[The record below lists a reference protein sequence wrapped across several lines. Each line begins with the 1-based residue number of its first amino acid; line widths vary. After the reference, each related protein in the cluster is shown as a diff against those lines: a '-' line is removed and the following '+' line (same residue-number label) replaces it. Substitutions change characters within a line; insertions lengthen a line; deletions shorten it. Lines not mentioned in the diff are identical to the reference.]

1 MPFVITPTAAALAS
15 AAFLSSPSP
24 PQPSTH
30 ETRCFY
36 VPVRHVYIFDVYD
49 TVQVEC
55 HQVPVKVK

>member
-15 AAFLSSPSP
+15 AAFLSSPSL
-24 PQPSTH
+24 PQPITH

-36 VPVRHVYIFDVYD
+36 VPVRHVYIFDIYE

-55 HQVPVKVK
+55 HLVPVNAK